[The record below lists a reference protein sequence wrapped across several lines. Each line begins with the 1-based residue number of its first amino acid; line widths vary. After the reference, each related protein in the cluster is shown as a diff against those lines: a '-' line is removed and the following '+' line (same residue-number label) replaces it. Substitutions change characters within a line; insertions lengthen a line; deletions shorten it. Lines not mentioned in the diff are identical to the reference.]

1 MDSTIYSP
9 EEDSYLLSEILRKEI
24 PKLLE
29 EKPNLTFL
37 EIGSGSGI
45 QLETVLKLGI
55 KKENIFSVDINPKAV
70 EYCKSKGFNCK
81 ISNLFE
87 KIKRKYDII
96 VFNPPY
102 LPQDPKEPM
111 DSQMATTGGKE
122 GSEVINEFLKQ
133 SKKYLNEK
141 GKIYLL
147 TSILTKGVNFQDY
160 YRVLLGEKKI
170 FYETLYVWKLSQT
183 I

>member
-70 EYCKSKGFNCK
+70 EHCKNQGFNC
-81 ISNLFE
+81 ILSNLFE
-87 KIKRKYDII
+87 NINKKFDII
-96 VFNPPY
+96 IFNPPY
-102 LPQDPKEPM
+102 LPKNPREPK
-111 DSQMATTGGKE
+111 DSQLATTGGKN
-122 GSEVINEFLKQ
+122 GSEVINEFLRK

-147 TSILTKGVNFQDY
+147 VSSFTKDIDFQDY
-160 YRVLLGEKKI
+160 NRVLLI
-170 FYETLYVWKLSQT
+170 
-183 I
+183 